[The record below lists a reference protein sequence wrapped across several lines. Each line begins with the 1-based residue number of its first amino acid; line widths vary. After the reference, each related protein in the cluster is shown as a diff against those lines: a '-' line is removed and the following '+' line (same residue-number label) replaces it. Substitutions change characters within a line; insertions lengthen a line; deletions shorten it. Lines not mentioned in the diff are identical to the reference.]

1 MCRGH
6 MEKIIQI
13 LKKTSSLLSLG
24 LAGIFGVLI
33 ISIISVGFQNTEI
46 EQNFGAFPGIFGMF
60 FLYWMFIWIHEA
72 GHAVAVKLCGH
83 NLHVLRNGRFGFTFA
98 PFKFKYFGPIVESDY
113 GGCVVHSPKRNEWSQ
128 VKDIIIAAAG
138 SLGTLIV
145 GLIAFALSF
154 LFIDYSTLVSLLGA
168 TDPKYDQIHHAVSPI
183 GCLLFSCFLIGIVD
197 PLCNWIPR
205 QLSLGG
211 NDGATILSRLKKPYW
226 NDITWAENM
235 VLNALYNEVS
245 ISDDDLE
252 LARQIYEKSPWS
264 QTGDFKQALADI
276 AWRRTEP
283 HNFVKII
290 NHNNTDFS
298 QHPAQLYHQ
307 YIASL
312 VLCNQADESLLEDFQ
327 NVETDKENITF
338 IYWFA
343 SSLVNYKQ
351 NHHKAALAAIDKF
364 RESVMHITGG
374 VPPEEAAIFDRIIS
388 RKPLPVYA

>member
-1 MCRGH
+1 

-13 LKKTSSLLSLG
+13 LKKTSSWLSLG

-33 ISIISVGFQNTEI
+33 ISIISVGYQNTEI

-72 GHAVAVKLCGH
+72 GHAVAVKLCSH

-98 PFKFKYFGPIVESDY
+98 PFKFKYFGPIVEGDY
-113 GGCVVHSPKRNEWSQ
+113 GGYVVYSPKRNEWSQ

-211 NDGATILSRLKKPYW
+211 NDGATILSRLKKM
-226 NDITWAENM
+226 ILSLQGRFTKSHHGHKREILSKSSRILHGAE
-235 VLNALYNEVS
+235 LN
-245 ISDDDLE
+245 
-252 LARQIYEKSPWS
+252 
-264 QTGDFKQALADI
+264 
-276 AWRRTEP
+276 
-283 HNFVKII
+283 
-290 NHNNTDFS
+290 
-298 QHPAQLYHQ
+298 
-307 YIASL
+307 
-312 VLCNQADESLLEDFQ
+312 
-327 NVETDKENITF
+327 
-338 IYWFA
+338 
-343 SSLVNYKQ
+343 
-351 NHHKAALAAIDKF
+351 
-364 RESVMHITGG
+364 
-374 VPPEEAAIFDRIIS
+374 RIILLKLS
-388 RKPLPVYA
+388 IITIRISANIQHNYTINI